1 MAEPLTYSVEEAAK
15 VLGVGRG
22 STYGL
27 IRTGQLRHIRIGRR
41 VLISRA
47 ALREFVGLSPEESVP
62 IPSQGKDKDRGKK
75 DDAEEMTYVV
85 TIRRMVNPPPR
96 SPFQM

>member
-1 MAEPLTYSVEEAAK
+1 M
-15 VLGVGRG
+15 
-22 STYGL
+22 
-27 IRTGQLRHIRIGRR
+27 
-41 VLISRA
+41 
-47 ALREFVGLSPEESVP
+47 REFVGLSPEESVP